1 MFSSDDYF
9 VHLVSIG
16 RRPHGE
22 HFVLKYFDSGPVVQ
36 DEMSFRNIS
45 YLQLWQPSCSR
56 ERNNLST
63 FRII

>member
-36 DEMSFRNIS
+36 DEMSFEIFLIFS
-45 YLQLWQPSCSR
+45 SGSHLVR
-56 ERNNLST
+56 ESET
-63 FRII
+63 I